1 MKILDPQYGDNF
13 VGRGE
18 EIREVKEKIENNGIV
33 VVTGDRGIGKTNLI
47 KVVDEDFKRN
57 KNEEHYIG
65 SGLQFSG
72 GMNNIFLPDKI
83 KTGASGLGSA
93 FGFGV
98 GGGET
103 WKPKEPWILEYM
115 EGEKIIFVENAHE
128 LKKKELETIF
138 SATQRNKQLR
148 FILEVATPYM
158 PDIRLR
164 PGSYEPFKLKE
175 LSDKSIEEIV
185 RIECP
190 NFSDIVVKWIVRRS
204 EGNPYVARSLAY
216 ICDNKKTEK
225 EMRDFLD
232 RLRDDDM
239 KSNLDEI
246 HEEVLKTVDND
257 SREVIKKLAIAPAI
271 LTLKLIEAFC
281 GEDMDTPLN
290 DIIERGILVASREKF
305 YQIYHPLFREYLGNT
320 QRIAFGNKK
329 EIYCEAI
336 EKVKSEF
343 DSFFILLEVLN
354 EPDIFKELIKRTE
367 NYGVINSIGGQAYTW
382 GELEQALY
390 AWNHLLERTKDNDK
404 EGESIARGNIGN
416 VYRIKG
422 ELDTALEYYGKALKL
437 NEELGRKKGELDN
450 ALEYYGKALKLD
462 EELGSKGG
470 MAADLGNIGI
480 VYQIKGEL
488 DNALEYYGKALKLN
502 EELGSKEGMA
512 NQLGNIGNVYGIK
525 GELDNALEYYGKAL
539 KKFKDVGNR
548 IETARTLMNIGDI
561 FVLKGEKERA
571 LDCYSEAKDLAKGS
585 SVFERV
591 IERLKRLEEE

>member
-1 MKILDPQYGDNF
+1 
-13 VGRGE
+13 
-18 EIREVKEKIENNGIV
+18 
-33 VVTGDRGIGKTNLI
+33 
-47 KVVDEDFKRN
+47 
-57 KNEEHYIG
+57 
-65 SGLQFSG
+65 
-72 GMNNIFLPDKI
+72 
-83 KTGASGLGSA
+83 
-93 FGFGV
+93 
-98 GGGET
+98 
-103 WKPKEPWILEYM
+103 M

-164 PGSYEPFKLKE
+164 PGSYEPYKLKE

-246 HEEVLKTVDND
+246 HEEVLKTVDKD

-290 DIIERGILVASREKF
+290 DIIERGILVASGEKF
-305 YQIYHPLFREYLGNT
+305 YRIYHPLFREYLRHT

-329 EIYCEAI
+329 EIYCGAI

-343 DSFFILLEVLN
+343 DSFFMLLEVFN

-367 NYGVINSIGGQAYTW
+367 NYGVINSIGSQAYTW
-382 GELEQALY
+382 GELEQAHY
-390 AWNHLLERTKDNDK
+390 AWNHLLEKTKGVDK
-404 EGESIARGNIGN
+404 EWETIARGNIGI
-416 VYRIKG
+416 VYGIKG
-422 ELDTALEYYGKALKL
+422 ELDKALEY
-437 NEELGRKKGELDN
+437 N
-450 ALEYYGKALKLD
+450 GKALKLD
-462 EELGSKGG
+462 EELGRKEG

-480 VYQIKGEL
+480 VY
-488 DNALEYYGKALKLN
+488 
-502 EELGSKEGMA
+502 
-512 NQLGNIGNVYGIK
+512 GIK
-525 GELDNALEYYGKAL
+525 
-539 KKFKDVGNR
+539 
-548 IETARTLMNIGDI
+548 
-561 FVLKGEKERA
+561 
-571 LDCYSEAKDLAKGS
+571 
-585 SVFERV
+585 
-591 IERLKRLEEE
+591 